1 MAPAWTCKSCQV
13 VSRKAP
19 RESSK
24 KLVENQVEDIGLA
37 VNDLRVRSQHL
48 RSSTLYV
55 REKGQRGPRHAIRRA
70 RVRTWTSPMTEKLR
84 FCETR
89 PVFLLTLPRLSLS
102 VKSVG
107 VAFCVPNGFFM
118 SQMGL
123 STILKREGCNRG
135 DTLPFSDT
143 LVAPLPI
150 PVSYP
155 N

>member
-1 MAPAWTCKSCQV
+1 
-13 VSRKAP
+13 
-19 RESSK
+19 
-24 KLVENQVEDIGLA
+24 
-37 VNDLRVRSQHL
+37 
-48 RSSTLYV
+48 
-55 REKGQRGPRHAIRRA
+55 
-70 RVRTWTSPMTEKLR
+70 MTEKLR

-143 LVAPLPI
+143 LVAPLPMVDSAWCLMDRKRCRSI
-150 PVSYP
+150 VRDASKSYP
-155 N
+155 PPPCVTANLAAERPRLE

>member
-1 MAPAWTCKSCQV
+1 
-13 VSRKAP
+13 
-19 RESSK
+19 
-24 KLVENQVEDIGLA
+24 
-37 VNDLRVRSQHL
+37 
-48 RSSTLYV
+48 
-55 REKGQRGPRHAIRRA
+55 
-70 RVRTWTSPMTEKLR
+70 MTEKLR

-143 LVAPLPI
+143 LVAPLPTVAHGVTLFADASTGI
-150 PVSYP
+150 TPHFQQLFKL
-155 N
+155 

>member
-1 MAPAWTCKSCQV
+1 MDVPHEAC
-13 VSRKAP
+13 
-19 RESSK
+19 
-24 KLVENQVEDIGLA
+24 
-37 VNDLRVRSQHL
+37 
-48 RSSTLYV
+48 
-55 REKGQRGPRHAIRRA
+55 
-70 RVRTWTSPMTEKLR
+70 EKLR

-143 LVAPLPI
+143 LVAPLPNRVGMHARYLYCTV
-150 PVSYP
+150 PRTRTVLVRQQE
-155 N
+155 